1 MTGLETILQ
10 QIADD
15 AKAETEELLQTAKA
29 EQEKL
34 LTEAKAKA
42 KETEQAAIALGEEQA
57 KQIRERAES
66 AAQMQRRNAV
76 LACKQELISETIE
89 QTKHAL
95 ATAPDEQYFSVLVK
109 LAGKFAAE
117 GKAELRLNQKD
128 LNRLPADFAE
138 QLKVAAPQAE
148 ITVSDKPIDIKDGFL
163 LVYGGID
170 INCTLDAVFDGAQAE
185 LSDAVSRIL
194 WQVTA

>member
-15 AKAETEELLQTAKA
+15 AKAEAEELLQTAKA

-42 KETEQAAIALGEEQA
+42 SETEQAAIAQGEEQA

-66 AAQMQRRNAV
+66 AAQMQRRNAI
-76 LACKQELISETIE
+76 LACKQELIGETIASVKRE
-89 QTKHAL
+89 L
-95 ATAPDEQYFSVLVK
+95 ANAPDEKYFAVLVA
-109 LAGKFAAE
+109 LAKRFAAE
-117 GKAELRLNQKD
+117 GKAELQMNQRD
-128 LNRLPADFAE
+128 LERMPADFAE
-138 QLKVAAPQAE
+138 QLKAAAPQTE
-148 ITVSDKPIDIKDGFL
+148 FTVSKTPIDIKDGFL

-170 INCTLDAVFDGAQAE
+170 INCTLDAVFDGAQAD
-185 LSDAVSRIL
+185 LSDAVSRTL
-194 WQVTA
+194 WRTTE

>member
-10 QIADD
+10 QIAAD
-15 AKAETEELLQTAKA
+15 AQAEADELAAATAAEKAAILA
-29 EQEKL
+29 
-34 LTEAKAKA
+34 EAKA
-42 KETEQAAIALGEEQA
+42 QAEAAERTAITAGEEQA
-57 KQIRERAES
+57 AQIRERAES
-66 AAQMQRRNAV
+66 AAQMERRNAI
-76 LACKQELISETIE
+76 LACKQGLIHETIE
-89 QTKHAL
+89 QVKQAL
-95 ATAPDEQYFSVLVK
+95 ADAPDEKYFSVLVA

-128 LNRLPADFAE
+128 LNRLPEDFAE
-138 QLKVAAPQAE
+138 QLKAAAPQAE
-148 ITVSDKPIDIKDGFL
+148 LTVAKEPYDLKNGFL